1 MGEETDEMRG
11 KALAAKM
18 YIFLPK
24 TRRRILELLCRE
36 LCDGSYKSGE
46 TNIRDITRLRFKLRT
61 FAEISREAGLSHV
74 TVRRIAKELQ
84 EVGLVEVQYVGKA
97 NVVIPTEEML
107 ELCKRLRGELEILGE
122 DAV

>member
-1 MGEETDEMRG
+1 MSEEKEDIKE

-84 EVGLVEVQYVGKA
+84 EVGLVEVQVVGRS
-97 NVVIPTEEML
+97 NVIIPTREML

>member
-1 MGEETDEMRG
+1 MSEEKEDIKE

-18 YIFLPK
+18 YIFLPE
-24 TRRRILELLCRE
+24 TRRRVLKLLCGE
-36 LCDGSYKSGE
+36 LCNDSYKSGE

-61 FAEISREAGLSHV
+61 FTEISREARLSHV

-84 EVGLVEVQYVGKA
+84 EVGLVEVQVVGRA
-97 NVVIPTEEML
+97 NVIIPTREML

>member
-1 MGEETDEMRG
+1 MSEEKEDIKE

-46 TNIRDITRLRFKLRT
+46 TNIRDITRVRFKLRT

>member
-1 MGEETDEMRG
+1 MSEEKEDIKE

-46 TNIRDITRLRFKLRT
+46 TNIRDIMRLRFKLRT
-61 FAEISREAGLSHV
+61 FAEISRETGLCHV

-84 EVGLVEVQYVGKA
+84 EVGLVEVQVVGRA
-97 NVVIPTEEML
+97 NVIIPTREML